1 MQAAESVINDLI
13 DSKNSGNSRNHSKS
27 VNKNFI
33 RTIEKL
39 FLEKLFKIN
48 HVMLSNQAVSPLVF
62 HIILFLS
69 FAQILFNIFYKV
81 NVYSEFTEY
90 IQMSSNGKNGT
101 N

>member
-13 DSKNSGNSRNHSKS
+13 DSKNSANSRNHSKTN
-27 VNKNFI
+27 NKNFI

-69 FAQILFNIFYKV
+69 FTQILYNIFYKV
-81 NVYSEFTEY
+81 NVYTEFREN
-90 IQMSSNGKNGT
+90 IQTS
-101 N
+101 

>member
-27 VNKNFI
+27 SNRNFI
-33 RTIEKL
+33 RTFEKL

-48 HVMLSNQAVSPLVF
+48 HVMLSNQAVSTFVF
-62 HIILFLS
+62 HIIRFFS

-81 NVYSEFTEY
+81 NVYNEF
-90 IQMSSNGKNGT
+90 
-101 N
+101 